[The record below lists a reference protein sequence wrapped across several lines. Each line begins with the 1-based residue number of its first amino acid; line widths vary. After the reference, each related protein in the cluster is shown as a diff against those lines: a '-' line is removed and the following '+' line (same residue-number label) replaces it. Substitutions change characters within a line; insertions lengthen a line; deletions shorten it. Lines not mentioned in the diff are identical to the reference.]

1 MDNKDK
7 MNGENMMITPEELY
21 RRYLKGDDTAF
32 DRLLELFRE
41 GVTLFILRTVKD
53 MTVAE
58 DIAIDV
64 FADLVIHKHRFDP
77 KRASLKTYLYLMAR
91 SRTVDY
97 LRKAAK
103 TATAELTEETVKDAA
118 ESTEECFA
126 REERARSLN
135 RAIEKLPKDMQD
147 AVYLVYFE
155 ELSYKDAA
163 RVMKKTPKQVDNL
176 IYRAKKEL
184 KSIITEE
191 GGLLT

>member
-1 MDNKDK
+1 MDNKERIS
-7 MNGENMMITPEELY
+7 GEDMMTTPEELY

-53 MTVAE
+53 ATVAE

-97 LRKAAK
+97 LRKASK
-103 TATAELTEETVKDAA
+103 TSTVELTEETVKATA
-118 ESTEECFA
+118 ESTEERFV

-135 RAIEKLPKDMQD
+135 RAIEKLPRDMQD

-155 ELSYKDAA
+155 KLSYKDAA
-163 RVMKKTPKQVDNL
+163 RVMKKTSKQVDNL

-191 GGLLT
+191 GGLLI